1 MRRGLALR
9 YYAAGYFVEAQHEV
23 VGMKKG
29 VLIALCVAVVAVAG
43 GVWWWMGR
51 GDVAESADGSASTV
65 LTAAEM
71 AARTENIRQGIAR
84 RRVLWRE
91 ASYIEIRQAAMDGEL
106 VAQRRLSEVYEDCL
120 VLEGSMR
127 SSLTLLT
134 QLGNGNPRFAPAAV
148 AILRDKDRLCVQ
160 AKADLANTPEAP
172 SYWLHKSAKAGDL
185 VSEIRYFSRTV
196 PKLSHSQY
204 QYFIDKIRV
213 SGDPDAI
220 FELSLILSKLDG
232 PWPDPTQASAF
243 SGTSAQQAWVL
254 AACRAGYDCARGSR
268 LMNMLCLNILSCAEP
283 DYQRHLG
290 QFGSDPALRAAR
302 QQQLALIEGSILTPK
317 SK

>member
-1 MRRGLALR
+1 MRQGVFAEDHH
-9 YYAAGYFVEAQHEV
+9 GV

-29 VLIALCVAVVAVAG
+29 VLIALCVTVVAAAG

-51 GDVAESADGSASTV
+51 GDVAESAAGPATTAP
-65 LTAAEM
+65 TAAEM
-71 AARTENIRQGIAR
+71 AARAEKIQQGIAR
-84 RRVLWRE
+84 HRVLWRE

-120 VLEGSMR
+120 VLEGRMR
-127 SSLTLLT
+127 RSLTLLA
-134 QLGNGNPRFAPAAV
+134 QLGNVNPRFAPTAI

-160 AKADLANTPEAP
+160 AKADLANMPEAP
-172 SYWLHKSAKAGDL
+172 NYWLHKSAKAGDL
-185 VSEIRYFSRTV
+185 VSEMRYFSRTV
-196 PKLSHSQY
+196 PKLSHNQY

-232 PWPDPTQASAF
+232 RWPDPTQASAF
-243 SGTSAQQAWVL
+243 SGTTAEQAWVL

-268 LMNMLCLNILSCAEP
+268 LMNMLCLNRLSCAES

-290 QFGSDPALRAAR
+290 QFGSDPALMAVR
-302 QQQLALIEGSILTPK
+302 QKQLALIEGSILTPK

>member
-1 MRRGLALR
+1 
-9 YYAAGYFVEAQHEV
+9 
-23 VGMKKG
+23 MKKG

-51 GDVAESADGSASTV
+51 GDSVSESAAGPAAAP
-65 LTAAEM
+65 TATEM
-71 AARTENIRQGIAR
+71 AVRAEKIRQGIAR

-91 ASYIEIRQAAMDGEL
+91 ASYVEIRQAAMDGEL

-120 VLEGSMR
+120 ALEGSMR
-127 SSLTLLT
+127 RSLILLT
-134 QLGNGNPRFAPAAV
+134 QLGKSNPRFAPTAA

-160 AKADLANTPEAP
+160 AKADLANMPQAP
-172 SYWLHKSAKAGDL
+172 SYWLHKSAKAGDV
-185 VSEIRYFSRTV
+185 VSEMRYFSRTV
-196 PKLSHSQY
+196 PKVSYSQY

-232 PWPDPTQASAF
+232 PWPDPTQVSAF
-243 SGTSAQQAWVL
+243 SGTTAEQAWVL

-268 LMNMLCLNILSCAEP
+268 LMNMLCLNVLSCAEP

-290 QFGSDPALRAAR
+290 QFGSDPAFRAVR